1 MNRAVAGTA
10 GAGRGGRP
18 AAGYTLVELLVVL
31 AILGLITAI
40 ALPMF
45 TGVLPGAEL
54 KSAARNLGADMRYA
68 RSRAIA
74 GNREVTLSVDLV
86 ARRYAI
92 SGEARERSL
101 PEELT
106 IDVLT
111 ARSELEG
118 GDALRP
124 RRASIRFF
132 PDGSSTGGRV
142 SLSRGGRTYHV
153 GVDWL
158 TGRVKVVD
166 GNELER
172 E

>member
-1 MNRAVAGTA
+1 MGGAIARLAK
-10 GAGRGGRP
+10 AGRGGWQ

-31 AILGLITAI
+31 TILGLVTAI
-40 ALPMF
+40 AMPMF
-45 TGVLPGAEL
+45 ASVLPGAEL
-54 KSAARNLGADMRYA
+54 KSAARNLGADMRFA

-74 GNREVTLSVDLV
+74 GNREVALSVNLET
-86 ARRYAI
+86 RRYSI

-101 PEELT
+101 PDELT

-118 GDALRP
+118 ENALRP

-142 SLSRGGRTYHV
+142 SLSRGGQTYHV

-158 TGRVKVVD
+158 TGRVKVAN